1 MQKTLTLIP
10 TTLALA
16 LAILFYP
23 TTSNSNSTGSPG
35 GKTGS
40 PNDIGN
46 CMACHSDAQTGQGA
60 TITTNIPSTGY
71 EPGNTYN
78 ITVKVLVGAA
88 LQDPKGFEVTCEKNT
103 NNAKAGLFGISD
115 LTNTQLI
122 NNGTAV
128 THTTAG
134 NSLNTWS
141 LNWVA
146 PTAGTGEVTFYGA
159 FIEAGYPI
167 GNNQGDL
174 FNSTTV
180 SFNEAIVNSTINLSE
195 ENNFT
200 FNSANNTIEA
210 MKTVSMYDI
219 SGKLVLSTN
228 EKFTTI
234 SHLNKGVYILKSE
247 NKTQKIIIK

>member
-1 MQKTLTLIP
+1 MKKTLLILP
-10 TTLALA
+10 IALA
-16 LAILFYP
+16 TAIFFYP
-23 TTSNSNSTGSPG
+23 TTSNSNSTGSVG

-40 PNDIGN
+40 PNDGSS
-46 CMACHSDAQTGQGA
+46 CTQCHWAQQGQGA

-78 ITVKVLVGAA
+78 ITATINSGLGIGG
-88 LQDPKGFEVTCEKNT
+88 PNGFELTCEENT
-103 NNAKAGLFGISD
+103 NDTKAGSFGTSD
-115 LTNTQLI
+115 PINTQFT
-122 NNGTAV
+122 NNSNAV
-128 THTTAG
+128 THTAAG
-134 NSLNTWS
+134 NSLNTWN
-141 LNWVA
+141 LTWEA
-146 PTAGTGEVTFYGA
+146 PMAGTGDITFYGA
-159 FIEAGYPI
+159 FIEGGYPI
-167 GNNQGDL
+167 GNAGDL

-180 SFNEAIVNSTINLSE
+180 SFNEAIVNSTVNLSG

-234 SHLNKGVYILKSE
+234 SHLNQGVYILKSE
-247 NKTQKIIIK
+247 SKIQKIVLN

>member
-1 MQKTLTLIP
+1 M
-10 TTLALA
+10 
-16 LAILFYP
+16 
-23 TTSNSNSTGSPG
+23 
-35 GKTGS
+35 
-40 PNDIGN
+40 
-46 CMACHSDAQTGQGA
+46 
-60 TITTNIPSTGY
+60 
-71 EPGNTYN
+71 
-78 ITVKVLVGAA
+78 
-88 LQDPKGFEVTCEKNT
+88 TCEENT
-103 NNAKAGLFGISD
+103 NDTKAGLFGTSD
-115 LTNTQLI
+115 PINTQFT
-122 NNGTAV
+122 NNSNAV
-128 THTTAG
+128 THTAAG
-134 NSLNTWS
+134 NSLNTWN
-141 LNWVA
+141 LTWEA
-146 PTAGTGEVTFYGA
+146 PIAGTGDITFYGA

-200 FNSANNTIEA
+200 FNSANNTIES

>member
-1 MQKTLTLIP
+1 M
-10 TTLALA
+10 
-16 LAILFYP
+16 
-23 TTSNSNSTGSPG
+23 
-35 GKTGS
+35 
-40 PNDIGN
+40 
-46 CMACHSDAQTGQGA
+46 
-60 TITTNIPSTGY
+60 
-71 EPGNTYN
+71 
-78 ITVKVLVGAA
+78 
-88 LQDPKGFEVTCEKNT
+88 TCEENT
-103 NNAKAGLFGISD
+103 NDTKAGLFGTSD
-115 LTNTQLI
+115 PINTQFT
-122 NNGTAV
+122 NNSNAV
-128 THTTAG
+128 THTAAG
-134 NSLNTWS
+134 NSLNTWN
-141 LNWVA
+141 LTWEA
-146 PTAGTGEVTFYGA
+146 PIAGTGDITFYGA